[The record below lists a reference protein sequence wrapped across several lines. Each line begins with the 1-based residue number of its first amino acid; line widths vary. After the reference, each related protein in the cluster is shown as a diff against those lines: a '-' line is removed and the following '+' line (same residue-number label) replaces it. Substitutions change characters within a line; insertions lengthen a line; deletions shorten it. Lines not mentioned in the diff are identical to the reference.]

1 MTDFTRLT
9 VIGTLN
15 KAELVLPSE
24 EPFAGLMPRLMG
36 LLAEPSGSIA
46 RPLALVRSTGEQL
59 DLGLSAAQQLVLD
72 GELLHLSRIDDAPA
86 PPEVSDVTDAVADAL
101 RTRGGLWGERSRHAV
116 AAVAIAFIA
125 VIAGGVALPL
135 LTSSLP
141 AAGTLLPLAIAWPAL
156 LVTAVLL
163 GRAGLSWA
171 GTATTA
177 AALGLSLPLASALL
191 PVAMPALDESGTAD
205 PTRFGAL
212 IALAITLAWFSI
224 AAGFGIGQ
232 RRRAALAGSL
242 LGVAL
247 LLVPLLLL
255 ALGVDPLGA
264 LGIGG
269 VVAALASGV
278 VPWFALAAA
287 GLTGLDD
294 EVVAGRLRSRRT
306 VLSTADEAYRTLSWS
321 TVAAAIVLALCG
333 IGLVASANGW
343 AIGLGAALALTAAL
357 RTRAFSVA
365 IDAIALWTASALIAV
380 SAFAAHA
387 ASGIWLALAALIVA
401 AVLVAIAAGVR
412 PAAHTRATLRRFG
425 NTIESLAVVSTVPL
439 LLGVFGLYAQLLETF

>member
-15 KAELVLPSE
+15 KAELVVPSE

-101 RTRGGLWGERSRHAV
+101 RTRGGLWGEHPRHAV
-116 AAVAIAFIA
+116 AAVAIG
-125 VIAGGVALPL
+125 VIAAISGGVALPL
-135 LTSSLP
+135 ITAS
-141 AAGTLLPLAIAWPAL
+141 TLLPLAIAWPAL
-156 LVTAVLL
+156 LVAAVLL

-191 PVAMPALDESGTAD
+191 PVAMPGLEESGSAD
-205 PTRFGAL
+205 PTRLGAL
-212 IALAITLAWFSI
+212 IALASAMICLGLAWFCI

-255 ALGVDPLGA
+255 VLGVEPLGA

-269 VVAALASGV
+269 VAAAIASGV

-321 TVAAAIVLALCG
+321 TVAAAVVLALCG
-333 IGLVASANGW
+333 VGLVASANGW
-343 AIGLGAALALTAAL
+343 AIGLGAALAVTAAL
-357 RTRAFSVA
+357 RTRAFPLAV
-365 IDAIALWTASALIAV
+365 DAIALWTASALIAL

-387 ASGIWLALAALIVA
+387 ASGIWLALAALVVT
-401 AVLVAIAAGVR
+401 AVLVAVAAGVR
-412 PAAHTRATLRRFG
+412 PAAHTRAALRRFG